1 MIYSKHRISL
11 WLSNNTVS
19 RRSEDEIY
27 WNAGRNV
34 DVI

>member
-1 MIYSKHRISL
+1 MQL
-11 WLSNNTVS
+11 AMSNKKSYNTVY